1 MTRPSAVEHVTVEND
16 IACSAVF
23 DEDHKTF
30 EIPLN
35 AEPEIV
41 SDKRRDFLAEDV
53 AVVVARVDD
62 VPHVGDFDVARERDF
77 VDAQRHFV

>member
-1 MTRPSAVEHVTVEND
+1 MTRPSAVEHVAVQND

-23 DEDHKTF
+23 DEDNETI
-30 EIPLN
+30 EIPSN

-41 SDKRRDFLAEDV
+41 SDKWRDFLTEDV

-62 VPHVGDFDVARERDF
+62 VHHVGDHDVVRERDS